1 MGFPRQDYYSELLFS
16 STKSWI
22 LGYQIRCYLWVDHG
36 SLVHSPEARG
46 SQTEGLHGLWICYIY
61 VCSVAQSC
69 PTLYGPMDYSP
80 PGSSVHGI
88 FQARMLEW
96 LPFPSPEDPPDLGIE
111 STSLVSPVLAD
122 NSLPL
127 CHLGS
132 LERARE
138 RQRERERERERER
151 KVCKG
156 VWWSSVCAT

>member
-1 MGFPRQDYYSELLFS
+1 MKKQPLEAEVLL
-16 STKSWI
+16 
-22 LGYQIRCYLWVDHG
+22 C
-36 SLVHSPEARG
+36 
-46 SQTEGLHGLWICYIY
+46 
-61 VCSVAQSC
+61 VCESC
-69 PTLYGPMDYSP
+69 PNLCNPMDCSP

-88 FQARMLEW
+88 FQARMLEL

-138 RQRERERERERER
+138 REREREGYAKGCDEAVSVLR
-151 KVCKG
+151 K
-156 VWWSSVCAT
+156 